1 LINLYTF
8 ALTIFNLNKQ
18 FKKKTKKM
26 KKIVYSIMAV
36 ASLSMV
42 SCGEAT
48 TEGTEA
54 KADSI
59 VAPSNDG
66 TYALVEGSTIVW
78 KAKHN
83 NDADYVHVG
92 KLNVSGS
99 VVIAGDVLTAGTFT
113 FDMASIDKDGEDEM
127 ATKLEGHLK
136 AADFFA
142 ADSIPTATFNVTA
155 STATSVTGDLTVL
168 GITKSIEIPITP
180 SIEGEVMTVAGT
192 IIVNFL
198 DFSVQYLVAG
208 AALPEAEKATA
219 ATPEALIEFNLTFN
233 KQAAVVAA
241 K

>member
-1 LINLYTF
+1 
-8 ALTIFNLNKQ
+8 
-18 FKKKTKKM
+18 
-26 KKIVYSIMAV
+26 MAV
-36 ASLSMV
+36 ASFSMV

-48 TEGTEA
+48 SEGTEA
-54 KADSI
+54 KADS
-59 VAPSNDG
+59 VVVSNDG
-66 TYALVEGSTIVW
+66 TYALAEGSSIVW

-99 VVIAGDVLTAGTFT
+99 VVVTADLISAGTFT
-113 FDMASIDKDGEDEM
+113 FDMASIDKDGEGEFDV
-127 ATKLEGHLK
+127 KLEGHLK

-142 ADSIPTATFNVTA
+142 ADSIPTATFNITA
-155 STATSVTGDLTVL
+155 ATATSVTGDLTVL
-168 GITKSIEIPITP
+168 GITKSIEIPVTP
-180 SIEGEVMTVAGT
+180 TFEGEVMTVAGT

-208 AALPEAEKATA
+208 AALPEAEQAQA

-233 KQAAVVAA
+233 KQAAVVAS